1 MRISTASYCL
11 KQGTVNLFKNRL
23 MSLASV
29 GTISACL
36 LVIGV
41 FYIIVSNVEFMI
53 DSLQNNVGIAVFF
66 EEGQTEAQI
75 LAIKTDLEENPAI
88 YKIDYISAQA
98 AWDSFKDKYFEGKEE
113 LLAGFETENPL
124 KDSASLQIFLA
135 DISQQTALVSRIE
148 ATSGVRY
155 VRQDQEVTDIIQ
167 SFSDLVKYISVVL
180 IAILII
186 VSVFLIS
193 NTVRLAI
200 ELRKTEINIMKY
212 IGATDAIIRGPFL
225 IEGAAIGLFGAV
237 LPLGFIYYFYDN
249 AVGRIQ
255 DKFLLLNDF
264 LVFMNIHALFAR
276 LMPLSV
282 GIGIGIGVIGS
293 MVTIHR
299 HLKV

>member
-1 MRISTASYCL
+1 MRINTIGYCV

-23 MSLASV
+23 MTLASV

-41 FYIIVSNVEFMI
+41 FYIIVSNVEYMI
-53 DSLQNNVGIAVFF
+53 DTMQNNVGVAVFF
-66 EEGQTEAQI
+66 EEGLTEEEI
-75 LAIKTDLEENPAI
+75 LNIQSGLKANPAV
-88 YKIDYISAQA
+88 YRVEYISAKA
-98 AWDSFKDKYFEGKEE
+98 AWDTFKEKYFEGKEE
-113 LLAGFETENPL
+113 LLAGFEAENPL
-124 KDSASLQIFLA
+124 EDSASLQIYLA
-135 DISQQTALVSRIE
+135 DISKQSMLVSEIV
-148 ATSGVRY
+148 ATPGVRY

-167 SFSDLVKYISVVL
+167 SFSDLVKYVSVVL

-212 IGATDAIIRGPFL
+212 IGATDTFIRGPFI
-225 IEGAAIGLFGAV
+225 IEGAAIGLWGAV
-237 LPLGFIYYFYDN
+237 LPMVFIYYFYES
-249 AVGRIQ
+249 AVNRISE
-255 DKFLLLNDF
+255 KFLLLNDF
-264 LVFMNIHALFAR
+264 LVFMEVPVLFSR
-276 LMPLSV
+276 LLPLSV

-293 MVTIHR
+293 MLTIHR